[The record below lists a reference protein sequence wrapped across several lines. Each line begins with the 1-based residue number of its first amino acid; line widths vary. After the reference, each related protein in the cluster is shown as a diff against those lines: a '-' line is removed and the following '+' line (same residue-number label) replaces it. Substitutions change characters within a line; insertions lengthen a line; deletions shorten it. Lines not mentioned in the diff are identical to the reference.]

1 MQEILI
7 FASGTIVGTV
17 STCIAVYLGG
27 NLVMRTYM
35 ELTQPHYELPDTV
48 EDTPEDTRTRTQR
61 FGDAGSALLYI
72 WVGPTLPFHIYCGG
86 HPGTVEVV
94 VFVVI
99 K

>member
-48 EDTPEDTRTRTQR
+48 EGNTTTTTADGYDWDEYDEYLRPPHDDKGGEPE
-61 FGDAGSALLYI
+61 A
-72 WVGPTLPFHIYCGG
+72 
-86 HPGTVEVV
+86 
-94 VFVVI
+94 
-99 K
+99 

>member
-35 ELTQPHYELPDTV
+35 ELTQPHYELPDIV
-48 EDTPEDTRTRTQR
+48 EDNTDTATTDGYDWDEYDDYLRTPHD
-61 FGDAGSALLYI
+61 DK
-72 WVGPTLPFHIYCGG
+72 GG
-86 HPGTVEVV
+86 EPEA
-94 VFVVI
+94 
-99 K
+99 